1 MKSCNVLEGSSAKEP
16 YQNQVLKIILFESQ
30 REPLLLKYLLVFI
43 SIQDLTHLAL
53 KYLKKK
59 KKSRTMLTDGEFS
72 IGASKR
78 LLVLNQSDNSPLSPI
93 AQGCNY
99 CPSCVKGLD

>member
-1 MKSCNVLEGSSAKEP
+1 
-16 YQNQVLKIILFESQ
+16 
-30 REPLLLKYLLVFI
+30 
-43 SIQDLTHLAL
+43 
-53 KYLKKK
+53 
-59 KKSRTMLTDGEFS
+59 MLTDGEFS

>member
-59 KKSRTMLTDGEFS
+59 K
-72 IGASKR
+72 
-78 LLVLNQSDNSPLSPI
+78 NQEQCSLMENLALEPVS
-93 AQGCNY
+93 GF
-99 CPSCVKGLD
+99 

>member
-1 MKSCNVLEGSSAKEP
+1 MKLCHVLERSSAKEP

-30 REPLLLKYLLVFI
+30 HEPPLLKYPLVFI

-59 KKSRTMLTDGEFS
+59 KIKNN
-72 IGASKR
+72 AH
-78 LLVLNQSDNSPLSPI
+78 
-93 AQGCNY
+93 
-99 CPSCVKGLD
+99 